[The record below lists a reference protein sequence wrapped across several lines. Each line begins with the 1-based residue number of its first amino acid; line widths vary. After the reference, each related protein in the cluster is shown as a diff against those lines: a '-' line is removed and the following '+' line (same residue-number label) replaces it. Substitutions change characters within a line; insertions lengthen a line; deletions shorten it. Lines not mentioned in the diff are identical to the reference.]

1 MVIFAA
7 IFVLMTLLILYGSNN
22 SNDDIYAPFHVAT
35 NYALK
40 TTDLK
45 KWAGKDGY
53 VPVYGNKVLNSFH
66 INTDM
71 LQLEHTIVN
80 C

>member
-7 IFVLMTLLILYGSNN
+7 IFILMTLLILYGSNN
-22 SNDDIYAPFHVAT
+22 VNDSIYTPMHVAT
-35 NYALK
+35 SHTLK

-53 VPVYGNKVLNSFH
+53 VPFHGNKVLHSSH
-66 INTDM
+66 TNTEM
-71 LQLEHTIVN
+71 LQLELQ
-80 C
+80 